1 MAKKSWTTVPYSSQI
16 AAANPTVKE
25 KTVRASMS
33 PDSSVTKDQIVLI
46 SMQRISSTPPSVASK
61 TEPAPN
67 FKLESRDR
75 RLMHHQPNGDAD
87 RRFPPPWSADVTTNC
102 FIVRDATG
110 QAAKSVSPSL
120 TALSAKAINRVA
132 YARNFLTSVV
142 SIIRGVMVIF
152 RKGADVVVD
161 VANAI

>member
-1 MAKKSWTTVPYSSQI
+1 MVADIGPLNYWLRL
-16 AAANPTVKE
+16 ANWKHAENGNKE
-25 KTVRASMS
+25 LDNGAVQHRDRRNKPDNQRTVRASMS

-102 FIVRDATG
+102 FIVRDANG
-110 QAAKSVSPSL
+110 QAPSY
-120 TALSAKAINRVA
+120 T
-132 YARNFLTSVV
+132 TP
-142 SIIRGVMVIF
+142 SIR
-152 RKGADVVVD
+152 RS
-161 VANAI
+161 